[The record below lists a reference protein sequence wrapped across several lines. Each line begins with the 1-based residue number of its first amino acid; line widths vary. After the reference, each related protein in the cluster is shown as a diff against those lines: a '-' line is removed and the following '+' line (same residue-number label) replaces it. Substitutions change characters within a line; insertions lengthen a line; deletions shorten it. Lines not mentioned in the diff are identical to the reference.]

1 MRQQRQAS
9 ILFISIL
16 ILTVMGVLGATI
28 LFLAEKERKII
39 DSTQSQ
45 YDTLYAAEDCIEQGM
60 QWLEKQNV
68 MGKLPLAL
76 LGTEDYVTVHE
87 GNLEFDTTTDSQKN
101 IKVSCSYVIK
111 ERGIGS
117 VAHGNDIGEAY
128 GYTNPDLGKQFYYE
142 VQSTGTSTGSA
153 KKVVEV
159 NIIYGL

>member
-1 MRQQRQAS
+1 MKGERQAS

-60 QWLEKQNV
+60 HWLEKQNV

-101 IKVSCSYVIK
+101 IKVACSYVIK
-111 ERGIGS
+111 ERGVGS
-117 VAHGNDIGEAY
+117 VVQGNDISEAY
-128 GYTNPDLGKQFYYE
+128 GYTNPDLGKQYYYNI
-142 VQSTGTSTGSA
+142 TSTGASSGSG

-159 NIIYGL
+159 NVIYGL